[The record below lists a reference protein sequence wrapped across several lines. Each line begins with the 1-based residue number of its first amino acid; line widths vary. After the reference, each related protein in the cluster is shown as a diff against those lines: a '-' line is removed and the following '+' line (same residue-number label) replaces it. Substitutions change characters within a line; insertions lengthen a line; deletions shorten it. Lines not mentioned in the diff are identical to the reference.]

1 MMSDLERLAHYR
13 AAARRIIAKQ
23 ERVRAESLRK
33 YEAMQALQQQAAL
46 IACGFIT
53 GISVLM
59 LAATAGVI

>member
-1 MMSDLERLAHYR
+1 MSDLERLAHYR
-13 AAARRIIAKQ
+13 AAELRVMVEQ
-23 ERVRAESLRK
+23 ERVRGESLRK

-59 LAATAGVI
+59 LAATAGII